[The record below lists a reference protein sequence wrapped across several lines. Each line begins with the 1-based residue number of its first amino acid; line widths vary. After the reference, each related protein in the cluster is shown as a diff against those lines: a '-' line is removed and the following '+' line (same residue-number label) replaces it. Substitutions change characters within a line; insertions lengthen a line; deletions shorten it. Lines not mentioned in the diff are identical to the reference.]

1 MLAEK
6 ACEQAE
12 KPSLHI
18 DDVIRLKYQC
28 QNFPSEESLT
38 LRVFE
43 MRIIVATDAW
53 HPQVNGVVRTLTS
66 LQRSAAALGAEITF
80 LTPEGFPSIGVP
92 TYPGLRVA
100 LPNRREIARRIEVAD
115 PEAIHIATEGPIGWA
130 VRGYCLRHKLAFT
143 TSYTTRFPEYVSV
156 RTGLPASVGYW
167 ILRRFHAAGAMTMV
181 ATVSLRQELAERGF
195 RKLGFWTRGVDTEL
209 FNPDHPAK
217 LDLPRP
223 IFMTM
228 GRVAVEKNLEA
239 FLSLDL
245 PGTKVVVGDG
255 PQKAELERKYP
266 NAVFLGEK
274 TGQDLTSHLAAA
286 DVFAF
291 PSLTDTFG
299 VVQLEA
305 LACGTPVAAFPVTG
319 PKDVISDHPIGA
331 IDDDLRSACLRAL
344 TMSRE
349 ACRNFALQRSW
360 ENSARQ
366 FIGNLS
372 ALQPTRVLRPARH
385 VASRSAVQG

>member
-1 MLAEK
+1 
-6 ACEQAE
+6 
-12 KPSLHI
+12 
-18 DDVIRLKYQC
+18 
-28 QNFPSEESLT
+28 
-38 LRVFE
+38 
-43 MRIIVATDAW
+43 MRILVATDAW

-66 LQRSAAALGAEITF
+66 LARSASTLDADVSF
-80 LTPEGFPSIGVP
+80 LTPEGFPSVGVP
-92 TYPGLRVA
+92 TYPGLRIA
-100 LPNRREIARRIEVAD
+100 LPNRREIARRIEAAAPD
-115 PEAIHIATEGPIGWA
+115 ALHIATEGPIGWA
-130 VRGYCLRHKLAFT
+130 ARAYCLRRKLAFT

-156 RTGLPASVGYW
+156 RTMIPLSIGYAVMRHFHSASSMV
-167 ILRRFHAAGAMTMV
+167 MV
-181 ATVSLRQELAERGF
+181 ATESLRQELGERGF

-209 FNPDHPAK
+209 FNPDAPAR

-255 PQKAELERKYP
+255 PQRAALAQKYP
-266 NAVFLGEK
+266 GAVFLGEK
-274 TGQDLTSHLAAA
+274 KAQDLTSHLAAA
-286 DVFAF
+286 DVFVF

-319 PKDVISDHPIGA
+319 PKDVIADHPIGA
-331 IDDDLRSACLRAL
+331 IDNDLRAACLRAL

-349 ACRNFALQRSW
+349 ACRNFALSRSW

-366 FIGNLS
+366 FIGNVT
-372 ALQPTRVLRPARH
+372 ALQPSRSLRPVRR
-385 VASRSAVQG
+385 VAKQSPVQG